1 VAGSVVEMTDMI
13 DFDQG
18 VIAEF
23 RANGGTVG
31 GHFEHMPMGLTAGCR
46 VIPALPLVRN

>member
-1 VAGSVVEMTDMI
+1 MAGSVVEMTDMI